1 MNEELQELREHIKRL
16 RADLSA
22 TNTLLLAIYEAIPV
36 AYQEKVLPVLAAK
49 MAEREQL
56 AGKVVPPEATAA
68 MERVETAVERLWDE
82 AQAAHRRSV
91 AALKKP
97 QAD

>member
-36 AYQEKVLPVLAAK
+36 VYQEKVLPVLAAK

-56 AGKVVPPEATAA
+56 AGKAVPPEAQAA

-91 AALKKP
+91 AALKKS